1 VRGSRNKAWEMKIA
15 DKADMA
21 TRKKNMEGNNIIHK
35 NSFAVFDS
43 LVLVNKFNKMGGNST
58 TINLEHFDLLK
69 YLEMTRN
76 NLKERAE
83 SLSKESNEVAI
94 DDLPSEEMRYI
105 EWRLDSSNLFDIEGF
120 QVVSR
125 REKRKTK

>member
-1 VRGSRNKAWEMKIA
+1 
-15 DKADMA
+15 MA
-21 TRKKNMEGNNIIHK
+21 TRKKNLEGNNIIHK

>member
-21 TRKKNMEGNNIIHK
+21 TRKKNLEGNNIIHK

-43 LVLVNKFNKMGGNST
+43 LVLVNKFNKMGGNSA

>member
-1 VRGSRNKAWEMKIA
+1 VSGSRNKAWGMKIA

-21 TRKKNMEGNNIIHK
+21 TRKKNLEGNNIIHK

-43 LVLVNKFNKMGGNST
+43 LVLVNKFNKMGGNSA

-69 YLEMTRN
+69 YLDMTRN

>member
-21 TRKKNMEGNNIIHK
+21 TRKKNLEGNNIIHK

>member
-1 VRGSRNKAWEMKIA
+1 MRGSRNKAWEMKIA